1 MATEV
6 TRYHLALALAKA
18 RAFAEQNP
26 FSAHEMG
33 VSLLLWWVEES
44 RRILE
49 GALNDLRK
57 TTDTDTAAMVAIR
70 ALLATYPGPGP
81 GGKETP

>member
-1 MATEV
+1 MMATEV

-44 RRILE
+44 KRVLDL
-49 GALNDLRK
+49 ALNDLHK
-57 TTDTDTAAMVAIR
+57 MTDTDTAAMVAIKL
-70 ALLATYPGPGP
+70 LLATYPGPGP
-81 GGKETP
+81 GGRD

>member
-26 FSAHEMG
+26 FSARQRPTPKRVWAWQVVPVQAPADQAWSET
-33 VSLLLWWVEES
+33 
-44 RRILE
+44 RRFVRT
-49 GALNDLRK
+49 G
-57 TTDTDTAAMVAIR
+57 
-70 ALLATYPGPGP
+70 
-81 GGKETP
+81 